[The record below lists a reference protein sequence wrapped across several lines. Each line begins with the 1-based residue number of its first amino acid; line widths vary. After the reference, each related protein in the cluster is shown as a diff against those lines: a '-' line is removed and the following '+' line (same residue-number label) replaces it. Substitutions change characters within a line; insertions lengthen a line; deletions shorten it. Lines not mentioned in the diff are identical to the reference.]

1 MATITVRVTK
11 EEKEFLSKMA
21 EFENRSLSELLKK
34 YTLESLEDIYDAQIG
49 DLAYEEYL
57 EDPVTRP
64 LSQVIK
70 EYDI

>member
-1 MATITVRVTK
+1 
-11 EEKEFLSKMA
+11 MA

-64 LSQVIK
+64 LSQIMK
-70 EYDI
+70 EYDV